1 MVLIF
6 SHNNRSLV
14 ANWWWTVD
22 KTLLACIS
30 ILIVLG
36 ILLTFSARQRG
47 SALTATTSS
56 NAICSLR
63 RWPIWS

>member
-30 ILIVLG
+30 ILIV
-36 ILLTFSARQRG
+36 RQPRG
-47 SALTATTSS
+47 G
-56 NAICSLR
+56 NADRL
-63 RWPIWS
+63 